1 MTIRTTEQLI
11 SPLVN
16 GSELAD
22 VVFKIGEE
30 GVQMFAHKLILSIS
44 NLFWKKLFYSQNSN
58 RSNGNKIKVIRIPD
72 IEPESFK
79 PVLDFIYTRKAE
91 LKLDIIWSIFEV
103 CDRFEMDEFRQF
115 SLNFLENN
123 LETNQ
128 LFHYYEKSL
137 NDQHPEIR
145 KRLIKL
151 IEQNSQKIFSE
162 RNCLNNLQEETIF
175 QILKSR
181 KLQVKEFELVQRI
194 KERAEF
200 LITQKENNNIKKEKE
215 KEKEIEKEKEKEEE
229 EEEEQE
235 QETEM
240 EMKKGKTK
248 EKEKKIVI
256 KKQVKKIKLKNNAV
270 IQNSNN
276 NKKRMKCTFPKQ
288 TNSQDKNRN
297 VKKKSDMRLQRKTFQ
312 YRDIRSCVG
321 NLLEKIDLRL
331 LSNIELDQLVK
342 ANLFTKEE
350 IKQSLNQIKNRNQ
363 KKRDQRCKT
372 KEDLKILFIT
382 NETKQARIENILES
396 LRSSG
401 IKSISV
407 LHADKEIPFLKRL
420 KKYDALF
427 LFSAPRGNF
436 KDPIW
441 LGDEIS
447 KYVDDG
453 GGIVICAYACL
464 AERKIKSK
472 FSYAL
477 DGGISDQ
484 AYLPMK
490 KGPFFSGKNGKTRC
504 DLGKVFLPNH
514 PTISQVKCFDGGIH
528 SHRINTEF
536 VPGGVD
542 SKMIAQWS
550 DGNPL
555 ICYKRKLEPNGIV
568 LVLNFNPVSERKFL
582 GDKGGISGSWSILS
596 NGNKILSNAIQFV
609 AMN

>member
-30 GVQMFAHKLILSIS
+30 GVQMFAHKLILSVS

-58 RSNGNKIKVIRIPD
+58 RANGNKIKVIRIPD
-72 IEPESFK
+72 IEPESFQ

-123 LETNQ
+123 LETSQ

-137 NDQHPEIR
+137 HDHRPEIR
-145 KRLIKL
+145 QRLIKL
-151 IEQNSQKIFSE
+151 IEQNSQRIFSE

-175 QILKSR
+175 QILKSK
-181 KLQVKEFELVQRI
+181 KLQVKEFEIVQRI

-200 LITQKENNNIKKEKE
+200 LIIQKENGANNDLSQEKE
-215 KEKEIEKEKEKEEE
+215 KENK
-229 EEEEQE
+229 QE
-235 QETEM
+235 
-240 EMKKGKTK
+240 K

-256 KKQVKKIKLKNNAV
+256 NKQIKSTKLKNGPV
-270 IQNSNN
+270 IQNSHN

-288 TNSQDKNRN
+288 MNHKDRKRNGNKKNDLRSQR
-297 VKKKSDMRLQRKTFQ
+297 RIFQ
-312 YRDIRSCVG
+312 YSDIRSCVG
-321 NLLEKIDLRL
+321 NLLEGIDLRL
-331 LSNIELDQLVK
+331 LSNVELDQLVE

-350 IKQSLNQIKNRNQ
+350 IKLSLNQIKNRNQ
-363 KKRDQRCKT
+363 RKREQRCKT
-372 KEDLKILFIT
+372 KENLKILFIT

-407 LHADKEIPFLKRL
+407 LHADKEIPFLKTL

-477 DGGISDQ
+477 DGGISSQ
-484 AYLPMK
+484 AFLPVK

-504 DLGKVFLPNH
+504 DLGKIFLPNH
-514 PTISQVKCFDGGIH
+514 PTISEVKCFDGGIH

-542 SKMIAQWS
+542 SKVIAQWS

-555 ICYKRKLEPNGIV
+555 ICYKRKLEQNGIV